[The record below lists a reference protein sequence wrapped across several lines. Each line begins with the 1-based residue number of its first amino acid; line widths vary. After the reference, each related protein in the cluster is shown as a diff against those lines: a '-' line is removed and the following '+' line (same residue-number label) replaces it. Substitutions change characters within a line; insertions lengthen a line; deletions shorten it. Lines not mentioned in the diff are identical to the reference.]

1 MSVEAF
7 LFFMP
12 WDLIL
17 CLFVL
22 PFLLSST
29 CSHYGQS
36 HHYCFLWLFFFSKK
50 TKREKNPAI
59 AKHINL
65 ESKLCHC
72 IEGLHFYLKNNIPQY
87 LNSISLDIICW
98 DLLYPKILITSNI
111 LGTKNSDFCLISRNT
126 FLYHFQRIE

>member
-7 LFFMP
+7 FVFYALGFDSLFICIAFP
-12 WDLIL
+12 L
-17 CLFVL
+17 VL
-22 PFLLSST
+22 HLLTLWSKPSLLLS
-29 CSHYGQS
+29 
-36 HHYCFLWLFFFSKK
+36 LPFFFSKK